1 MRSAQFHVLTNCAL
15 RTAHWRTGL
24 PRTRQPR
31 SAPDESPET
40 AGLSDE
46 ALMMAVREGTTD
58 YFGVLLRR
66 YETRVITFAY
76 RMVGNYE
83 TARDILQQAF
93 LKILEQ
99 AGHYEPRAQF
109 STFLYQV
116 TRNLCI
122 NELKRSARRRSISL
136 DQEMYSDAGQVTFLR
151 DALPN
156 GTGTPEDNLLLQESR
171 NAVRRVIAKL
181 PPIYREVVVLRIFEE
196 LPYREISK
204 ITGAGENTV
213 KSRMRYALERL
224 QAAMR
229 RAMGATCSAFS
240 MGTTI
245 TPSPSATITS
255 PGRTSTPPQFTGW
268 LMESSSSRPGLKVRE
283 MYRE

>member
-1 MRSAQFHVLTNCAL
+1 
-15 RTAHWRTGL
+15 
-24 PRTRQPR
+24 
-31 SAPDESPET
+31 
-40 AGLSDE
+40 
-46 ALMMAVREGTTD
+46 MMAVRDGTFD

-93 LKILEQ
+93 MKILER
-99 AGHYEPRAQF
+99 ADHYEARAQF

-122 NELKRSARRRSISL
+122 NELKRSARRRSVSL

-151 DALPN
+151 DALPDD
-156 GTGTPEDNLLLQESR
+156 TGTPEEKLILEESR

-196 LPYREISK
+196 LPYGEISK

-224 QAAMR
+224 QDAMR
-229 RAMGATCSAFS
+229 RAMGAAAK
-240 MGTTI
+240 GAG
-245 TPSPSATITS
+245 PDEGP
-255 PGRTSTPPQFTGW
+255 
-268 LMESSSSRPGLKVRE
+268 
-283 MYRE
+283 

>member
-1 MRSAQFHVLTNCAL
+1 M
-15 RTAHWRTGL
+15 
-24 PRTRQPR
+24 PR
-31 SAPDESPET
+31 SRRIQESPET
-40 AGLSDE
+40 AHLSDE
-46 ALMMAVREGTTD
+46 TLMMAVREGRTD
-58 YFGVLLRR
+58 YFDVLLRR

-99 AGHYEPRAQF
+99 AGHYEPRARF

-122 NELKRSARRRSISL
+122 NELKRSSRRRGVSL
-136 DQEMYSDAGQVTFLR
+136 DQELYSDAGQITFLR
-151 DALPN
+151 EVLPDP
-156 GTGTPEDNLLLQESR
+156 GLPPEEVITLEESKR
-171 NAVRRVIAKL
+171 AVRRAIAAL

-196 LPYREISK
+196 LPYREISR

-224 QAAMR
+224 RAAVG
-229 RAMGATCSAFS
+229 GAV
-240 MGTTI
+240 GTG
-245 TPSPSATITS
+245 
-255 PGRTSTPPQFTGW
+255 PGG
-268 LMESSSSRPGLKVRE
+268 EPGEVQP
-283 MYRE
+283 

>member
-1 MRSAQFHVLTNCAL
+1 
-15 RTAHWRTGL
+15 
-24 PRTRQPR
+24 
-31 SAPDESPET
+31 
-40 AGLSDE
+40 
-46 ALMMAVREGTTD
+46 MMAVREGTTD

-229 RAMGATCSAFS
+229 RAMGAAAKGFR
-240 MGTTI
+240 
-245 TPSPSATITS
+245 PDE
-255 PGRTSTPPQFTGW
+255 GR
-268 LMESSSSRPGLKVRE
+268 
-283 MYRE
+283 